1 MDTYSMEDVLKKWEE
16 MKRKEKKLNKTTL
29 GWYMLQRRVKQAV

>member
-16 MKRKEKKLNKTTL
+16 MKRKEVEQKTL